1 MDNKLDGVNFQ
12 NNLNNN
18 LNNNTDKGAIT
29 NANVNNIPEQ
39 IKTNSS
45 FDLQKENI
53 QNIDQKN
60 INEIKENINKT
71 DQIKEDNIK
80 TSSTT
85 TTKTYVDNQKIH
97 MSEVD
102 LEMEKQI
109 EEILSNDLSNFY
121 ESLNQKDKDKFKQ
134 DQYEVSISIIVAL
147 RSAAGNIKK
156 AIKTIFNSIY
166 RWMNS
171 LKGIKNRAFI
181 EKSTKLKV
189 EKILQTQDNSLNK

>member
-18 LNNNTDKGAIT
+18 LNNT
-29 NANVNNIPEQ
+29 NKDVIANADINNIPEQ
-39 IKTNSS
+39 TKTDS
-45 FDLQKENI
+45 FFNLQKENI

-80 TSSTT
+80 TSSTA

-109 EEILSNDLSNFY
+109 EEILSSDLSNFY

-134 DQYEVSISIIVAL
+134 DQYEVSINIIVAL

>member
-18 LNNNTDKGAIT
+18 LNNANKDVIA
-29 NANVNNIPEQ
+29 NANINNIPEQ
-39 IKTNSS
+39 TKTDS
-45 FDLQKENI
+45 FFNLQKENI

-80 TSSTT
+80 TSSTA

-109 EEILSNDLSNFY
+109 EEILSSDLSNFY

-134 DQYEVSISIIVAL
+134 DQYEVSINIIVAL

>member
-18 LNNNTDKGAIT
+18 LNNTEKNTIG
-29 NANVNNIPEQ
+29 NISNTPEQ
-39 IKTNSS
+39 IKVDPSLN
-45 FDLQKENI
+45 LQKENI

-71 DQIKEDNIK
+71 DQIKEDDIK
-80 TSSTT
+80 NSSTT
-85 TTKTYVDNQKIH
+85 TAKTYVDDKKIH

-109 EEILSNDLSNFY
+109 EDILSSDLSNFY

-134 DQYEVSISIIVAL
+134 DQYELSINIIVAL
-147 RSAAGNIKK
+147 KSAAGNIKK

-166 RWMNS
+166 KWMNS
-171 LKGIKNRAFI
+171 LRGIRNRAFI